1 MYKDIQEQFN
11 KVISYSQGIPEPK
24 TDKLFEDWLE
34 AKRDFIEAFGGKLIY
49 EMPEKVSFEL
59 GAREKELRLDDFIH
73 MIENRYGNY
82 DLAEFI
88 RVNKSGFFSNQV
100 VENYQYGAT
109 TIPKG
114 MKLLRAFKF
123 FETSSSALEA
133 EQNAASM
140 IIQEDKVEGFL
151 CLSVH
156 PLDFL
161 STSENTH
168 NWRSCHALDGEYRAG
183 NLSHMV
189 DRSTFIC
196 YLKSAKEEKLPNFP
210 PDVMWNSK
218 KWRVLFYMSD
228 RWDMIFAGRQY
239 PFSTESGIDY
249 VKNKVFPLANLGVF
263 SNWLS
268 KKYRTFEENGV
279 FTHFSHTYIPVG
291 DGLVPLD
298 ELMINEPGSLQF
310 NDVLSSSCYDP
321 VYAFRKKEIFGGYAY
336 APMHKFTRFHI
347 GGKCN
352 CTRCGEDTI
361 DITSS
366 FMCNDCELEYG
377 DSEDDMFAYCS
388 CCGSRYYY
396 DDGVWV
402 NDDEECI
409 CPSCADSETTVC
421 DCCGERYYSSHIM
434 FSRKY
439 NKNLCP
445 CCWDEIKQEE
455 QNYGEGCDW
464 QADCDE

>member
-1 MYKDIQEQFN
+1 MYNDIQEQFN
-11 KVISYSQGIPEPK
+11 KVISYSQGIPQPD
-24 TDKLFEDWLE
+24 TDKLFADWLE
-34 AKRDFIEAFGGKLIY
+34 GKRDFIEAFGGQLIY
-49 EMPEKVSFEL
+49 EWPEKVSFEL
-59 GAREKELRLDDFIH
+59 GSREKSLRLDDFIGVL
-73 MIENRYGNY
+73 ENRYENY
-82 DLAEFI
+82 DLAEFV
-88 RVNKSGFFSNQV
+88 RANREGFFSNQV
-100 VENYQYGAT
+100 VEPYTTSKGD

-123 FETSSSALEA
+123 FESDANALEA

-140 IIQEDKVEGFL
+140 IIQEDKIEGTL

-239 PFSTESGIDY
+239 PFCTETGLDF
-249 VKNKVFPLANLGVF
+249 VKNKVFPRANLGDF
-263 SNWLS
+263 SSWID
-268 KKYRTFEENGV
+268 KKYCGFKDKDVYSN
-279 FTHFSHTYIPVG
+279 FSHSYVPVV

-298 ELMINEPGSLQF
+298 ELVINEPGSLQF
-310 NDVLSSSCYDP
+310 NDVLSSSCYDAL
-321 VYAFRKKEIFGGYAY
+321 YAYKRIECFGGYKY
-336 APMHKFTRFHI
+336 APTHKFTRFHV

-352 CTRCGEDTI
+352 CTRCGKYPIE
-361 DITSS
+361 ITSS

-377 DSEDDMFAYCS
+377 DSEDDMFAYCP

-402 NDDEECI
+402 EGDEECV
-409 CPSCADSETTVC
+409 CPSCADRETTIC
-421 DCCGERYYSSHIM
+421 DCCGTRHYTSAMVY
-434 FSRKY
+434 SRKH
-439 NKNLCP
+439 NKYLCP
-445 CCWDEIKQEE
+445 ECWDEMQIEE
-455 QNYGEGCDW
+455 EEENG
-464 QADCDE
+464 